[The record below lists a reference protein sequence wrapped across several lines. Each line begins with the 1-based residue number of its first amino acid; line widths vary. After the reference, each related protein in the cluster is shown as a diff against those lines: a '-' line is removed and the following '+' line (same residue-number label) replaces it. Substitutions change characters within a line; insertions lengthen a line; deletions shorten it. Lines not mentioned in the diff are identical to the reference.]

1 MPELDDSIPVP
12 AVTPPTIDP
21 ARWEDFEGFRE
32 SFLLHFTR
40 KPDNAALRT
49 VATLLFDLVL
59 EASTAL
65 IPPQPEGWGR
75 ALVRAAVAD
84 LRFLNGFLGRFTQEA
99 DGSSLEPY
107 EEHLY
112 RFAGAR
118 SAVLAKVADE
128 IEAQLG
134 PWRGESEPAPGR
146 EV

>member
-1 MPELDDSIPVP
+1 MPDQDQSDVP
-12 AVTPPTIDP
+12 DRPESTPVTPPTIDP

-40 KPDNAALRT
+40 QADNAALRT
-49 VATLLFDLVL
+49 TATLLFDLVL

-65 IPPQPEGWGR
+65 IPPQPEGWAR
-75 ALVRAAVAD
+75 AQIRAAVAD
-84 LRFLNGFLGRFTQEA
+84 LRFLQGLLGSFTQEA
-99 DGSSLEPY
+99 EGSSLEPF
-107 EEHLY
+107 EDHLY

-134 PWRGESEPAPGR
+134 PWRGEKE
-146 EV
+146 